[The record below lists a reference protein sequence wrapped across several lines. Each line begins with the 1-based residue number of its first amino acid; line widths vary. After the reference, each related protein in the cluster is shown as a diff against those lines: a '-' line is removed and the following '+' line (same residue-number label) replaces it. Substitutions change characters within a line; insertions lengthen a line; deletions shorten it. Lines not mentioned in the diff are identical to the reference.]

1 MSRASLAEIRAN
13 ALNDSYYRPR
23 DYDILFARRVASKH
37 RIGRRDI
44 LGDFIPLAS
53 KRASCNVY
61 SLYRV
66 FSRLYIP
73 LEMHTLHRET

>member
-13 ALNDSYYRPR
+13 ALNDSYRPR
-23 DYDILFARRVASKH
+23 DYDILFARRLASKH
-37 RIGRRDI
+37 RIRRRDI

>member
-1 MSRASLAEIRAN
+1 MSRGSLAEIRAN
-13 ALNDSYYRPR
+13 ALNDSYRPR
-23 DYDILFARRVASKH
+23 DYDILFVRRVSKH
-37 RIGRRDI
+37 RIKCRDI
-44 LGDFIPLAS
+44 LGDFISLGF

-73 LEMHTLHRET
+73 LEMHILHRET